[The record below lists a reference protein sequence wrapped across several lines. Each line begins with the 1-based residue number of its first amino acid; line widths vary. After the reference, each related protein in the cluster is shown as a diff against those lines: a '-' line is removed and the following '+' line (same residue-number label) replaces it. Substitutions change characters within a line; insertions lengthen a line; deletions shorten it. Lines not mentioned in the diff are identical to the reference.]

1 MSHEGVPTGMARGLG
16 MDLCHWLW
24 VQRAE
29 QAAVLAAVLPGEM
42 MDALWSD
49 REGRDAVWEGCSDGV
64 NQCVQMQSLVF
75 GGPQGTVSSC
85 SRE

>member
-1 MSHEGVPTGMARGLG
+1 M
-16 MDLCHWLW
+16 
-24 VQRAE
+24 
-29 QAAVLAAVLPGEM
+29 LAAVLPGEM

-75 GGPQGTVSSC
+75 GGPQGTVGSC